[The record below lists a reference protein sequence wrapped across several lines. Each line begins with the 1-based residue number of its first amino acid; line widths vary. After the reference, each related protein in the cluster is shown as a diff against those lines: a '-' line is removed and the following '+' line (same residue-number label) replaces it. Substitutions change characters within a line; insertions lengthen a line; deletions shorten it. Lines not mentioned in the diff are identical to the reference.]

1 MLLGGRASG
10 ATGAEKGKAARWRGA
25 SGAVGDRD
33 GAVAVIAAL
42 MLPIL
47 VGSMALGV
55 DIAFWRYRASI
66 LQTSADAA
74 AVAVMYDIQYKQ
86 AANGGSIPT
95 DSGTASYLQAE
106 ATQEVYR
113 NCNGQG
119 GACSLASFTW
129 PYQSSYGQVQLVAQD
144 SSVHRFFSFL
154 YSSTQRTLQATAS
167 AKQGSETTTTTTT
180 TTTPAQPDDGC
191 LMTLG
196 GGILFQN
203 GPSGV
208 PGNCTVIADG
218 GSITLE
224 SGPNVWINGT
234 AYQTGAYVAPQN
246 MNGAGGFGG
255 TVLSN
260 QTAIA
265 DPYSGY
271 ITGLTSAQFPSGSNG
286 GSASS
291 TSTPCND
298 AYSGSNLQ
306 VLTLGSGD
314 TASNNAALSDSATA
328 SPYTGG
334 YNQDK
339 VGHVNAQH
347 PFKGAVWQ
355 ASTSSWYI
363 GGSANGPTNG
373 VATGGGRWC
382 LGWTLSNTT
391 LNLGPGTYVI
401 EGQLNASNA
410 TINATQGT
418 TIVLANVNNLNWG
431 GSAFTLNLVAPGAG
445 TPQPTGGPSANLAT
459 GIAGLALTQVPG
471 TTIGNFNFNNGFGM
485 FAQGD
490 VYLPSADLKIQ
501 SMSAIGWLDAA
512 SFSGS
517 TVSGAATPI
526 NTSSQPSSNATSQSA
541 GCSRVIVHSFTSGS
555 TTTIGSDPYRA
566 QGASLGDGCT
576 NGMGVK
582 PFGTSKGAGGVG
594 GWSGGTSTTTTT
606 TTTAYPKING

>member
-1 MLLGGRASG
+1 MFFGRKVFRPGTA
-10 ATGAEKGKAARWRGA
+10 AELRSARSRNRA
-25 SGAVGDRD
+25 
-33 GAVAVIAAL
+33 
-42 MLPIL
+42 
-47 VGSMALGV
+47 GSSV
-55 DIAFWRYRASI
+55 

-74 AVAVMYDIQYKQ
+74 AVAVMYDIHYKQ
-86 AANGGSIPT
+86 SLNGGTIPT
-95 DSGTASYLQAE
+95 DSGTATYLQGE
-106 ATQEVYR
+106 ATQEVFR

-119 GACSLASFTW
+119 GACKLTSFTW
-129 PYQSSYGQVQLVAQD
+129 PYQSSYGQVQIVAQD
-144 SSVHRFFSFL
+144 ASVHRFFSFL
-154 YSSTQRTLQATAS
+154 YSSGQRTLQATAD

-180 TTTPAQPDDGC
+180 VTTPGSPDDGC
-191 LMTLG
+191 LMALG
-196 GGILFQN
+196 GSISFSN
-203 GPSGV
+203 GPGGV
-208 PGNCTVIADG
+208 PGDCTVIADG
-218 GSITLE
+218 GSIVLQ

-234 AYQTGAYVAPQN
+234 AYQTGSYSAPQN
-246 MNGAGGFGG
+246 MNGPGGFGG

-260 QTAIA
+260 QAAIA

-286 GSASS
+286 GSANS

-298 AYSGSNLQ
+298 AYGSSNMQ
-306 VLTLGSGD
+306 VLTMGASD
-314 TASNNAALSDSATA
+314 AASNNAAVADSVTAT
-328 SPYTGG
+328 PYTGN

-355 ASTSSWYI
+355 ASSNSWYI

-373 VATGGGRWC
+373 VTTGGGRWC
-382 LGWTLSNTT
+382 LGWTISNTT
-391 LNLGPGTYVI
+391 VNVGPGTYVI

-410 TINATQGT
+410 IINATQGT

-431 GSAFTLNLVAPGAG
+431 GGAFTINIVAPGAG
-445 TPQPTGGPSANLAT
+445 TPQPTGGPSANLST

-471 TTIGNFNFNNGFGM
+471 TTIGNFNFNSGFGM

-512 SFSGS
+512 SFSGATLS
-517 TVSGAATPI
+517 AAVTPV
-526 NTSSQPSSNATSQSA
+526 NSSSQPSTATATQAA

-566 QGASLGDGCT
+566 GGASLGTGCT

-582 PFGTSKGAGGVG
+582 PFGTSKGASGVG

-606 TTTAYPKING
+606 TTIAYPKING